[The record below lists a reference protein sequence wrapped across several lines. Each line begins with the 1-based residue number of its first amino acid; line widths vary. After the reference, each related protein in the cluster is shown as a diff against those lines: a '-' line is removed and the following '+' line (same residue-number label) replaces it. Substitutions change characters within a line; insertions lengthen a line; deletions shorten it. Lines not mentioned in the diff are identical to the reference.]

1 MGNMG
6 PRIFEKIEEDYYNLN
21 SSTAGC
27 VEAFKETC
35 RKEDC
40 IMKRC
45 ITLILTCFMS
55 AILIIGCG
63 SKEQVTEPIVVEE
76 NPVAENPEVDI
87 ESTAEE
93 DVSETQEEQSVEE
106 EESTYKE
113 YLIDIDK
120 SAEYDYYY
128 VDSDGNRLIGINVPP
143 ILEFHTDTREITEGT
158 RVDLTVFGD
167 ELPCGYIYCVSGHN
181 ARFED
186 YEFLAGLQEHSE
198 SGEEYTLPVKNQY
211 NDTWTASVELYDDI
225 RTSDRN
231 HIYTYAV
238 KARPD
243 QPLMNYISYYLSGK
257 LLLEIVYYDPS
268 VISNRLWSMENKELL
283 TAMLDADYS
292 WGLEYYIS
300 DEAVANQTAWESYKS
315 AIRTDEMIS
324 DQASETKETKTE
336 NDTDEAKSD
345 EENKTDNT
353 GKSVESGVSSSY
365 ILLADGSKI
374 SVGGDVN
381 LADLNGASFVIG
393 GSETVWF
400 AAIGSPGV
408 YRLSSDPEP
417 NWAYESQY
425 SAGTKVSL
433 APYVSYFS
441 DPSYDYLTIETRGN
455 TDNEYSFHIVR

>member
-1 MGNMG
+1 MKK
-6 PRIFEKIEEDYYNLN
+6 RIIKPILSGIIAAVLISGCGTDEQVVEQAVVEKPAVVEAPEENFETTTEEILEDTEAIEE
-21 SSTAGC
+21 
-27 VEAFKETC
+27 
-35 RKEDC
+35 
-40 IMKRC
+40 
-45 ITLILTCFMS
+45 
-55 AILIIGCG
+55 
-63 SKEQVTEPIVVEE
+63 EP
-76 NPVAENPEVDI
+76 
-87 ESTAEE
+87 AEE
-93 DVSETQEEQSVEE
+93 EQ
-106 EESTYKE
+106 STYKE
-113 YLIDIDK
+113 YYIDIDK

-292 WGLEYYIS
+292 WDLEYYIS

-315 AIRTDEMIS
+315 AIRTDEIS